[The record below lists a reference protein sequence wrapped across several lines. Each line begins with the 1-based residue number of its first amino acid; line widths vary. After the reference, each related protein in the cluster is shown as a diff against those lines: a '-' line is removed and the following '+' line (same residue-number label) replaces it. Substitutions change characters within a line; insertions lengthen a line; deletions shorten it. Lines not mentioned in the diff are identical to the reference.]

1 MSQEKWKK
9 GLLERL
15 MGIVAAVIVF
25 LGLSIIAVAVWL
37 GCTTTWMN
45 IVGLVL
51 LAVTFLSVI
60 LVLVLRPY
68 DGKKGV
74 GGAIFNVAYWI
85 TQVWWVVIAL
95 ILPAMLLVI
104 GFVFIVLFPFVVLYG
119 ALMLLSEKLGIKPQ
133 TVLFLSLSFGAII
146 SVYYSK
152 PLFAW
157 LSKLMTMNGH
167 RYEVYF
173 KKMVEYVYKPVNIQ
187 YVIYFF
193 YVVYLVVSAVC
204 RFQTGGAPIWENDKD
219 LALLESFLVFI
230 AFSNMRTRRESTQF
244 KFFDLFKIMYAM
256 WTTHDTVGERDDG
269 RRKEK
274 TERE

>member
-1 MSQEKWKK
+1 MLQEKGKK
-9 GLLERL
+9 ESIERR
-15 MGIVAAVIVF
+15 MGVVAAVIVV
-25 LGLSIIAVAVWL
+25 LGLSIIAIAVWL

-45 IVGLVL
+45 VVGYSLV
-51 LAVTFLSVI
+51 AVTLLSFI

-68 DGKKGV
+68 DGKKGI
-74 GGAIFNVAYWI
+74 GGAIFNAAFWI

-104 GFVFIVLFPFVVLYG
+104 GFIFFVILPFVVLYG
-119 ALMLLSEKLGIKPQ
+119 TLMLLSGIVGIKPQ
-133 TVLFLSLSFGAII
+133 TVLFLSLSLGAII

-157 LSKLMTMNGH
+157 LSRLMTMNGH

-187 YVIYFF
+187 YAIYFF
-193 YVVYLVVSAVC
+193 YVVYLVVSSVY
-204 RFQTGGAPIWENDKD
+204 RFQTGGEPIWGNGKD
-219 LALLESFLVFI
+219 VALFESFLVFI
-230 AFSNMRTRRESTQF
+230 AFSNMKTRRESTQF

-256 WTTHDTVGERDDG
+256 WTIHDIKDEGDDG
-269 RRKEK
+269 RKNE
-274 TERE
+274 TERK

>member
-1 MSQEKWKK
+1 MLKNKGALEK
-9 GLLERL
+9 L
-15 MGIVAAVIVF
+15 MGIFAAVIIV
-25 LGLSIIAVAVWL
+25 LGLFIIAVAIWL

-45 IVGLVL
+45 VVGCTL
-51 LAVTFLSVI
+51 LAVTLLSFI

-68 DGKKGV
+68 DSKKGIC
-74 GGAIFNVAYWI
+74 GAVFNMASWI

-104 GFVFIVLFPFVVLYG
+104 GFIFIVILPFVVLYG
-119 ALMLLSEKLGIKPQ
+119 TLTMLPKIVGIKPQ
-133 TVLFLSLSFGAII
+133 TVLFLSLSLGAII
-146 SVYYSK
+146 AVYYSK

-193 YVVYLVVSAVC
+193 YVVYLVVSTVY
-204 RFQTGGAPIWENDKD
+204 RFQSGGVPLWGNDND
-219 LALLESFLVFI
+219 LALLDAFLVFI
-230 AFSNMRTRRESTQF
+230 AFSNMKNRREAAQF
-244 KFFDLFKIMYAM
+244 KFFDLFKMMYAM
-256 WTTHDTVGERDDG
+256 WTTHDIIDEGDDG

-274 TERE
+274 AERK